1 MSLRQEIQTEIRNM
15 VCLTRACEK
24 QNISQTLEIA
34 AAGQKVT
41 GEIYGGKETGI
52 AKVNLAGWRYPVIIK
67 EDGKLVF
74 DNHEGHWGNI
84 NEVNKLLSNYGEEVV
99 MHQLIELEG
108 HTLQERQVHADGTVE
123 LTIGI
128 GG

>member
-1 MSLRQEIQTEIRNM
+1 MSLRQEISTEIRST

-24 QNISQTLEIA
+24 LGIINTLEVA
-34 AAGQKVT
+34 PTGKKVT
-41 GEIYGGKETGI
+41 GEIYDGVEHGI
-52 AKVNLAGWRYPVIIK
+52 AKVNLVGWKYPVIIK
-67 EDGKLVF
+67 EDGKLVY

-84 NEVNKLLSNYGEEVV
+84 KEVDKLLSCYGEEVV

-108 HTLQERQVHADGTVE
+108 HYLQERQVHADGTVE

>member
-1 MSLRQEIQTEIRNM
+1 MSLRQEIHTEIRNM

-24 QNISQTLEIA
+24 QNIVETLEIA
-34 AAGQKVT
+34 GAGQKVSAS
-41 GEIYGGKETGI
+41 IYGGTEHGI
-52 AKVNLAGWRYPVIIK
+52 AKVNLAGWKYPVIIK
-67 EDGKLVF
+67 EDGKLVY
-74 DNHEGHWGNI
+74 DNHEGHWGSI
-84 NEVNKLLSNYGEEVV
+84 HEVNKLLSNYGEEVV

-108 HTLQERQVHADGTVE
+108 HTLQERQVHSDGTVE